1 MHQVV
6 DNEIY
11 IRISTNK
18 QKRNQRKYRLSYT
31 RCFGVCMYMRVR
43 HFQKLQTSSLQSS
56 SLVTLQKK
64 KNEKASNIIVHVAWL
79 PTVPCKSGRAQRWIN
94 CYVCVASCVCTRV

>member
-64 KNEKASNIIVHVAWL
+64 KMKKHQISLCMWHGYQLFHAKAEELSA
-79 PTVPCKSGRAQRWIN
+79 G
-94 CYVCVASCVCTRV
+94 